1 MRITNAADST
11 DLFTIT
17 NAGDVGIGTSSPNNF
32 SNYKVLTIQGGT
44 SGSGIDLELSSG
56 DIHGR
61 FFGDTNGV
69 QIQSTQAGDSIRFE
83 TAGANERMR
92 IDASGRVGLGTTSPT
107 KPSSSNANTRFME
120 IYSADGAD
128 LILGNSAT
136 SVSVGDHIGALAFKN
151 VDSNPDSGVPHYAG
165 IRCEAGN
172 TSGSMDLRFYVGRN
186 NLEADATNMII
197 SSAGSVGIGT
207 SSPDQTLHVHKG
219 SAGSISSTGN
229 SVLTLENSNDSILQF
244 LSPSSNVNQ
253 IRFGDPADNGAG
265 YIDYNHGNNALTFG
279 TNGPE
284 KMRLDSNGRLGIG
297 ETAPLAQLHIKPPSN
312 MSQLLL
318 EQNNAVDGYALFQD
332 GPNGG
337 HLKFMRHV
345 NGSETQ
351 TLLLRAGGGLCFG
364 TDNAAANALN
374 DYEEGTFTGGFNDF
388 NGTYTA
394 NTGTY
399 TKIGNVVT
407 IQIMVSGNGGSG
419 SGALILTSLPF
430 ASEGTPSTYRAVG
443 AIHAHTGLVTGG
455 IQIVGLMNNNENKVR
470 IRTVQNNATTT
481 DLNRNGLN
489 SGGWEVVIGIT
500 YHTAA

>member
-1 MRITNAADST
+1 
-11 DLFTIT
+11 
-17 NAGDVGIGTSSPNNF
+17 
-32 SNYKVLTIQGGT
+32 
-44 SGSGIDLELSSG
+44 
-56 DIHGR
+56 
-61 FFGDTNGV
+61 
-69 QIQSTQAGDSIRFE
+69 
-83 TAGANERMR
+83 
-92 IDASGRVGLGTTSPT
+92 
-107 KPSSSNANTRFME
+107 
-120 IYSADGAD
+120 
-128 LILGNSAT
+128 
-136 SVSVGDHIGALAFKN
+136 
-151 VDSNPDSGVPHYAG
+151 
-165 IRCEAGN
+165 
-172 TSGSMDLRFYVGRN
+172 
-186 NLEADATNMII
+186 
-197 SSAGSVGIGT
+197 
-207 SSPDQTLHVHKG
+207 
-219 SAGSISSTGN
+219 
-229 SVLTLENSNDSILQF
+229 
-244 LSPSSNVNQ
+244 
-253 IRFGDPADNGAG
+253 
-265 YIDYNHGNNALTFG
+265 
-279 TNGPE
+279 
-284 KMRLDSNGRLGIG
+284 
-297 ETAPLAQLHIKPPSN
+297 

-364 TDNAAANALN
+364 TDNAQANALN

-430 ASEGTPSTYRAVG
+430 ASEGTPASYRAVG

-489 SGGWEVVIGIT
+489 SGGFEVVIGIV
-500 YHTAA
+500 YHTAS